1 MLLSPPVF
9 CELLLDL
16 DSAYRRLL
24 VSEDR
29 RSVAVSRDYQ
39 QYREHPHRFDYF
51 CQLLCASGLTGR
63 CYWELEWRGVVHVAV
78 TYGGIRRK
86 GNSAACRFGMNQ
98 QSWSLC
104 CSSGGFSI
112 WHNSRVVDLR
122 QHCSSSSSS
131 APSNRVAVFVD
142 CPAGVLSFYRV
153 LPGSLILLHTFSTTF
168 TGPLFAG
175 FGFGIDFGTQ
185 SSGSVSL
192 CQLEEHEE
200 QQGERRSSQ
209 M

>member
-1 MLLSPPVF
+1 MKL
-9 CELLLDL
+9 
-16 DSAYRRLL
+16 R

-29 RSVAVSRDYQ
+29 RSVTSTRDYQ
-39 QYREHPHRFDYF
+39 QYPEHPHRFECF
-51 CQLLCASGLTGR
+51 CQLLCATGLTGH

-86 GNSAACRFGMNQ
+86 GNSSTCRFGMNQ

-104 CSSGGFSI
+104 CSSGGFSV
-112 WHNSRVVDLR
+112 WHNSRVVDLP
-122 QHCSSSSSS
+122 QHCSSSSSFS
-131 APSNRVAVFVD
+131 ALSNKVAVFVD
-142 CPAGVLSFYRV
+142 FPAGVLSFYRI
-153 LPGSLILLHTFSTTF
+153 LSGSLIHLHTFSTTF

-175 FGFGIDFGTQ
+175 FGFGIGFGAP

-200 QQGERRSSQ
+200 RREGRRSSQ